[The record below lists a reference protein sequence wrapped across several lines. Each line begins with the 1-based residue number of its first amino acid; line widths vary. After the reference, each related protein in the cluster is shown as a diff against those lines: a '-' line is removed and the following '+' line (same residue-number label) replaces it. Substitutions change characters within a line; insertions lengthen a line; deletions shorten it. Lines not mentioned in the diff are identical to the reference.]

1 MPVADTA
8 PLFILGFYRG
18 GTTLLQRM
26 LNCFEDLAIWGEHS
40 GFLRDF
46 ARAYGSIRSSEV
58 RKVNVADY
66 ASFSTYVG
74 RFVNWANG
82 FDADGFLAWQ
92 RSSIAR
98 LFDCPPGLRWGFK
111 EIRYNDSEMMR
122 YLTDLYPD
130 CRILFLTRNPADILV
145 SRMLV
150 RWEYRFKDPA
160 EIQDYC
166 REFEAEW
173 QAALAAAR
181 EMQQTSR
188 NLAFISYETLVE
200 ERHIPQGLLDFL
212 EVDRRTLNQTL
223 FRTALNRR
231 VGSSFGDVR
240 NRRLT
245 GREVALRV
253 SSVREFVANSVVLG
267 SRTGDSTPPPAH
279 PDRVITP
286 PRISTTQRLDG
297 SDP

>member
-1 MPVADTA
+1 MKPVADTA

-46 ARAYGSIRSSEV
+46 ARAYGSIRSSEL
-58 RKVNVADY
+58 RKVNSADY
-66 ASFSTYVG
+66 ADFSTYVG
-74 RFVNWANG
+74 RFVSWANG

-122 YLTDLYPD
+122 YLTVLYPD
-130 CRILFLTRNPADILV
+130 CRILFLTRRPADILV

-150 RWEYRFKDPA
+150 RWETRFGDPT
-160 EIQDYC
+160 EIEDYC

-173 QAALAAAR
+173 QVAMAAAR
-181 EMQQTSR
+181 EMQRTSR
-188 NLAFISYETLVE
+188 NLAFISYETLLE
-200 ERHIPQGLLDFL
+200 ERYLPSRLLDFL
-212 EVDRRTLNQTL
+212 EVDRRTLNQSL
-223 FRTALNRR
+223 FRRALHSR

-253 SSVREFVANSVVLG
+253 RSVRDFVAGSVVLG
-267 SRTGDSTPPPAH
+267 SGEGEEMTSPAYPDQDGAATCASTH
-279 PDRVITP
+279 ELYR
-286 PRISTTQRLDG
+286 SRL
-297 SDP
+297 